1 MFGMTRSLS
10 MFAPKGLG
18 APKDVR
24 HVERRETSPECS
36 TVLIPEIPHYVR
48 DDEVFIDVCPKGAG
62 RSRRRT
68 SCRTQRDIS

>member
-1 MFGMTRSLS
+1 MFGMTGPLPLR
-10 MFAPKGLG
+10 GLG

-48 DDEVFIDVCPKGAG
+48 DDEAFAPKGLG
-62 RSRRRT
+62 CSQRRT